1 MSCRSGMLA
10 GMDAGGVVVQMI
22 VVRWSVAS
30 RGGEGARLRSRVP
43 KGFLLPEGLSGPLVH
58 RVDCDERNGFVPRFR
73 TFDGLRPLEGETPLR
88 VAPEAD
94 GVRVFADRNRRT
106 GAPPAR
112 RLGAGQWLR
121 WRDTSS
127 GRRRVGMTVVN
138 VAVVGRPPS
147 NLFLGAPT
155 FSAESVESWIN

>member
-1 MSCRSGMLA
+1 MLA

-43 KGFLLPEGLSGPLVH
+43 KGFLLPEGMSGPVVH
-58 RVDCDERNGFVPRFR
+58 RVDCDERDGFVPRFR
-73 TFDGLRPLEGETPLR
+73 TFDGLRPLESETPLR

-94 GVRVFADRNRRT
+94 GVRVFADRNRRAC
-106 GAPPAR
+106 APPAR

-121 WRDTSS
+121 WQDTSS

-138 VAVVGRPPS
+138 VAVVGRPPA
-147 NLFLGAPT
+147 NLFLGVPA
-155 FSAESVESWIN
+155 FSAESVESWVK